1 MLNRFKILS
10 FAILMLT
17 SSSNC
22 LYANT
27 FTTQIQIMLNT
38 LDFNAGPEDG
48 IFGEKTKTALENFY
62 KKNKKIYDGNL
73 SQNEFD
79 DISSKMPKDFSKED
93 LILKISSNQYRNSFI
108 KKTLNLENYENEIN
122 LLNSLSEKND
132 HNYPWLQM
140 NVSFEDARHLV
151 SRTGIGAHPSEI
163 SRLVGLTRSQAISMI
178 IANIDSRHPETEIP
192 IFFNKPY
199 PNYWIQG
206 DLDENDQQKF
216 RVARDKEMEELRLWV
231 VSEMLT
237 TQKPAAE
244 KLIMFWHN
252 HFVSSYSG
260 VNENVHLIAKQHWTF
275 RQLGHTNF
283 RSLAKAIIKDAAM
296 LEYLDNKQ
304 SRKKNPN
311 ENFARELLELFVIGE
326 GNYSEKT
333 VKEVARAFTGYSSNG
348 LRQDEFRFN
357 HWDHD
362 SGWKIIF
369 DRKGHF
375 DGDDVIDILL
385 NQSETSEFIARKF
398 WKNYV
403 SDFNFNDEEIKKI
416 AKIFKSSDYDIKTLL
431 RSTLSSKSFWE
442 PQNRATIVKS
452 PIDFIIGTIR
462 STGRLPDTWPSIPNE
477 LATLGQNIFEPPNVA
492 GWPGGGD
499 WIVPSRL
506 LMRRGMLSGLAN
518 PLQTEN
524 INMSENMMMNMF
536 SNADT
541 DKNADADQINNI
553 YVRYAAENFEGP
565 PEYILQAFD
574 KNNKLIWRSDRTRAK
589 GGIDTSLFGQN
600 NNQNQNWQIQ
610 HFEVPSELN
619 PDFFKLF
626 FLNDRAGPSGTGDR
640 NLFIDWVTIP
650 GKKFLAS
657 DGYQSTNCQN
667 ANQNPGALYCGGFL
681 KLKTFKNLGGRPTS
695 EKIKTQNYNGLSFER
710 ISFDWANDL
719 KENNNRWANFNISLS
734 KPKFKNIKLDAIR
747 ISIIR
752 NRDNRGERIFMR
764 LEERNCFPNCLGGPL
779 PRSAFKD
786 NKSKDRSVNYLISGA
801 TDHNESRQWYD
812 LSEESKQFVAE
823 LIMGI
828 PQMLNEMQKGRHW
841 KNRNGINKFD
851 GWKPVFKQIE
861 MRLPKSKYAKIA
873 KKHPIKIYKSE
884 NNSNEMMQMMSDLK
898 SVKTLNMHGK
908 RSSDVNW
915 INYIGESNTEKPT
928 KLFLAQ
934 APVSVSTESQ
944 ILEEI
949 FSDPVFN
956 LK

>member
-48 IFGEKTKTALENFY
+48 IFGEKTKTALEKFY

-178 IANIDSRHPETEIP
+178 IANIDSRHPETETP

-304 SRKKNPN
+304 SRKRNPN
-311 ENFARELLELFVIGE
+311 ENLARELLELFVIGE

-333 VKEVARAFTGYSSNG
+333 VKEVARALTGYSSNG

-362 SGWKIIF
+362 NGWKIIF

-385 NQSETSEFIARKF
+385 NQSETSE
-398 WKNYV
+398 
-403 SDFNFNDEEIKKI
+403 
-416 AKIFKSSDYDIKTLL
+416 
-431 RSTLSSKSFWE
+431 LS
-442 PQNRATIVKS
+442 
-452 PIDFIIGTIR
+452 
-462 STGRLPDTWPSIPNE
+462 
-477 LATLGQNIFEPPNVA
+477 
-492 GWPGGGD
+492 
-499 WIVPSRL
+499 
-506 LMRRGMLSGLAN
+506 
-518 PLQTEN
+518 
-524 INMSENMMMNMF
+524 
-536 SNADT
+536 
-541 DKNADADQINNI
+541 
-553 YVRYAAENFEGP
+553 
-565 PEYILQAFD
+565 
-574 KNNKLIWRSDRTRAK
+574 LIH
-589 GGIDTSLFGQN
+589 I
-600 NNQNQNWQIQ
+600 
-610 HFEVPSELN
+610 
-619 PDFFKLF
+619 
-626 FLNDRAGPSGTGDR
+626 
-640 NLFIDWVTIP
+640 
-650 GKKFLAS
+650 
-657 DGYQSTNCQN
+657 
-667 ANQNPGALYCGGFL
+667 
-681 KLKTFKNLGGRPTS
+681 
-695 EKIKTQNYNGLSFER
+695 
-710 ISFDWANDL
+710 
-719 KENNNRWANFNISLS
+719 
-734 KPKFKNIKLDAIR
+734 
-747 ISIIR
+747 
-752 NRDNRGERIFMR
+752 
-764 LEERNCFPNCLGGPL
+764 
-779 PRSAFKD
+779 
-786 NKSKDRSVNYLISGA
+786 
-801 TDHNESRQWYD
+801 
-812 LSEESKQFVAE
+812 
-823 LIMGI
+823 
-828 PQMLNEMQKGRHW
+828 
-841 KNRNGINKFD
+841 
-851 GWKPVFKQIE
+851 
-861 MRLPKSKYAKIA
+861 
-873 KKHPIKIYKSE
+873 
-884 NNSNEMMQMMSDLK
+884 
-898 SVKTLNMHGK
+898 
-908 RSSDVNW
+908 
-915 INYIGESNTEKPT
+915 
-928 KLFLAQ
+928 
-934 APVSVSTESQ
+934 
-944 ILEEI
+944 
-949 FSDPVFN
+949 
-956 LK
+956 